1 VDALTLFDDVPPNA
15 AEPVDALAA
24 ARARIEEVNRTG
36 VWTPDVVLLADLVEF
51 WNNTVTVAADRL
63 NSDPGKVGALHPRTA
78 RRAAMVPRFGT
89 QRWTIL
95 EQIVRSGPDGLTAA
109 EIAERIEV
117 TRNQVG
123 SRLLELREC
132 ALVMRLRDTA
142 SEYVTRDTGTGCTGI
157 VHVATGLGIELL
169 RTDCA

>member
-1 VDALTLFDDVPPNA
+1 MLTLFDDVQPA
-15 AEPVDALAA
+15 APEPVDALAA
-24 ARARIEEVNRTG
+24 ARARIEEVNQTG
-36 VWTPDVVLLADLVEF
+36 AWTPDLVLLADLVAF
-51 WNNTVTVAADRL
+51 WHTTIGHVADELRNA
-63 NSDPGKVGALHPRTA
+63 PGRVGRTHPGTS

-89 QRWTIL
+89 QRWTML
-95 EQIVRSGPDGLTAA
+95 EHIVAAGPDGMTAA
-109 EIAERIEV
+109 EIAERINV

-132 ALVMRLRDTA
+132 ALVMRLRDGG